1 MLLNR
6 KLLSVALGA
15 AAALPSAGA
24 LAQESS
30 AQDTGGLLDEIVVTA
45 QRREE
50 KVQDVPIAI
59 SAFSAD
65 QLEKLNVTEALSIGK
80 LIPNLLAFNNTGIS
94 TANSYYLRGIGNTE
108 SIATF
113 DPPVGTYADD
123 VYISRQNGNNLG
135 LFDVDRIEV
144 LRGPQGT
151 LFGRNTTGGAVNI
164 LLRKPAEE
172 FGGYLEAGF
181 GQFNKQTVRG
191 SVDVPISDRFL
202 TKFSGYYVEDDGYVS
217 NPVTGEDDLN
227 RTDTFG
233 LRAAFRWLATDSV
246 TWDLSAQYIED
257 NGLNILNFAAGP
269 GGIAYRNGQVGGPIT
284 TIPAGGVQVDL
295 ISWRAGL
302 PATSPGAQ
310 SVEARCGGT
319 ITRSRFACT
328 GLRQTGRPLAGLV
341 AGDKANNALGN
352 SVENTFITS
361 NIRWETGLGDVN
373 FITGYVDLTQKFAID
388 FFNGNALRNT
398 SATNGVPLGAPIAV
412 DPVGGFVI
420 TNDGEHQQLSQEIKL
435 SGDFSDSIRYVA
447 GAYFLNEMNE
457 TDFADLFGITAAV
470 GGTVIPLTLVLEDR
484 ILEND
489 VKAWAAY
496 TQWDFTFADAL
507 TLTVGGRYTDET
519 KEVAFTPNP
528 NPRIAT
534 PIANRVSSATLAAAG
549 IPLELNTKIFTPRV
563 ALKYDVNTDVN
574 VFASATRGFKSG
586 GWNARGTAPVANQ
599 AFNPEKVWSYEAGLR
614 SEWFDRKLRVNVTAF
629 LTDVKD
635 LQTPSAFVAPS
646 GAISFI
652 TRNFAGFDNKG
663 VEVELI
669 ASPVD
674 GLTLF
679 AFLGLQDAKYVDI
692 DPSILTQQRECLAG
706 INGQAGGNVA
716 RCNQGIVNPAG
727 GIADPV
733 RTPDTLTLGGSY
745 AFNLGNDLTLTP
757 NVLWARTGNNNVGTN
772 GSPPALVRAYDQVD
786 VGLTLAHESAGWSVQ
801 ANCRNCTNTAQIV
814 STLSDLPYLQD
825 PRTWG
830 VNFKYNFGARK

>member
-15 AAALPSAGA
+15 VAALPSAGA

-45 QRREE
+45 QRRAE

-164 LLRKPAEE
+164 ILRKPAEE

-257 NGLNILNFAAGP
+257 NGLNMLNFAAGP
-269 GGIAYRNGQVGGPIT
+269 GGVAYRNGQVGGPLVPIA
-284 TIPAGGVQVDL
+284 AGGVQVDL

-302 PATSPGAQ
+302 APTSPSAQ

-328 GLRQTGRPLAGLV
+328 GMRQTGTPLAGLIT
-341 AGDKANNALGN
+341 GSKANLNLGN
-352 SVENTFITS
+352 KVENTFITS
-361 NIRWETGLGDVN
+361 NVQVETGLGELS
-373 FITGYVDLTQKFAID
+373 FITGYVDLTQEFAID
-388 FFNGNALRNT
+388 FFNGNLLRNT
-398 SATNGVPLGAPIAV
+398 SATNGVALGAPIPV

-420 TNDGEHQQLSQEIKL
+420 ANVGEHKQLSQEIKL
-435 SGDFSDSIRYVA
+435 NGELNESIRYVA
-447 GAYFLNEMNE
+447 GAYYLDESNK
-457 TDFADLFGITAAV
+457 TDFADIFGITVPVA
-470 GGTVIPLTLVLEDR
+470 GSVIPVSLVLEDR
-484 ILEND
+484 ILQND

-496 TQWDFTFADAL
+496 TQWDVTFADAF

-534 PIANRVSSATLAAAG
+534 PIANRVSSANLVAAG
-549 IPLELNTKIFTPRV
+549 IPLELNTKLFTPRV
-563 ALKYDVNTDVN
+563 ALKYDINPDVN

-586 GWNARGTAPVANQ
+586 GWNARGTTSVANQ
-599 AFNPEKVWSYEAGLR
+599 AFNPEKVWAYEAGLR
-614 SEWFDRKLRVNVTAF
+614 SEWFDRKLRFNVTAF
-629 LTDVKD
+629 VTDVQD
-635 LQTPSAFVAPS
+635 LQTPSAFVAPN

-652 TRNFAGFDNKG
+652 TRNFAGLDNKG
-663 VEVELI
+663 LEVELI
-669 ASPVD
+669 ASPVE
-674 GLTLF
+674 GLTMF

-692 DPSILTQQRECLAG
+692 NPTIITQQRECLAG

-716 RCNQGIVNPAG
+716 RCNQGIVNPSG
-727 GIADPV
+727 GIAPPV

-745 AFNLGNDLTLTP
+745 DFRFGSDLTLTP
-757 NVLWARTGNNNVGTN
+757 NVLWSRTGPNNVGTN
-772 GSPPALVRAYDQVD
+772 GAPPSLVAAYDQVD
-786 VGLTLAHESAGWSVQ
+786 LGLTLAHEAGGWSVQ
-801 ANCRNCTNTAQIV
+801 ANCRNCTNTSQIV
-814 STLSDLPYLQD
+814 SSLSDLVYIQD